1 MPDGSA
7 HAAKAPTGDSKSLD
21 AFLTDLT
28 HLSRRHGIVIAG
40 EPVLAL
46 IDYEDQGLA
55 YEADDDSRLSL
66 A

>member
-7 HAAKAPTGDSKSLD
+7 HAAHASTGSGQALD
-21 AFLTDLT
+21 AFLAELT
-28 HLSRRHGIVIAG
+28 HLSRKHGIVIAG

-55 YEADDDSRLSL
+55 YQADDDSRLSL